1 MYHLRQIYRRHGVTM
16 QKIKLGKVVEGP
28 KLHDQHQKILDFVA
42 KKKRL
47 EAAGFTPIFVD
58 EVMFTASTNL

>member
-1 MYHLRQIYRRHGVTM
+1 M
-16 QKIKLGKVVEGP
+16 QKIKLGKIVEGP